1 MYLPPSFQAAFF
13 LLATPRCLFCY
24 HADTILKPRKLGMN
38 FEEKMK
44 LAVAMAEFRINK
56 AAIGEEHY
64 LAFTRREL
72 PSSVTYERDE
82 YVQAVK
88 GMFNLI
94 QDLERQ
100 HNQSLN
106 G

>member
-1 MYLPPSFQAAFF
+1 M
-13 LLATPRCLFCY
+13 T
-24 HADTILKPRKLGMN
+24 

-56 AAIGEEHY
+56 AVAGE
-64 LAFTRREL
+64 AFAFGKGAL
-72 PSSVTYERDE
+72 PNAVTYEQDG

>member
-1 MYLPPSFQAAFF
+1 
-13 LLATPRCLFCY
+13 
-24 HADTILKPRKLGMN
+24 MN

-56 AAIGEEHY
+56 AATGEMHY
-64 LAFTRREL
+64 LAFTRRGL
-72 PSSVTYERDE
+72 PSAVTYEQDE

>member
-1 MYLPPSFQAAFF
+1 
-13 LLATPRCLFCY
+13 
-24 HADTILKPRKLGMN
+24 MN

-72 PSSVTYERDE
+72 PSAVTYEQDE

>member
-1 MYLPPSFQAAFF
+1 
-13 LLATPRCLFCY
+13 
-24 HADTILKPRKLGMN
+24 MN

-44 LAVAMAEFRINK
+44 LAVAMAEFRISK
-56 AAIGEEHY
+56 TATDEMHY

-72 PSSVTYERDE
+72 PSAVTYEQDE

>member
-1 MYLPPSFQAAFF
+1 
-13 LLATPRCLFCY
+13 
-24 HADTILKPRKLGMN
+24 MN

-44 LAVAMAEFRINK
+44 LAVAMAEFRISK
-56 AAIGEEHY
+56 TASGEALSLGRAA
-64 LAFTRREL
+64 L
-72 PSSVTYERDE
+72 PNAATYEQDG